1 MIAAAVAP
9 RRKPDGPGRS
19 MFDALLP
26 SQPTTDPALT
36 AALAEAV
43 IQHQSGDPPPK
54 LGQRLKFAKK
64 I

>member
-1 MIAAAVAP
+1 
-9 RRKPDGPGRS
+9 